1 MYISHTYTKHAVSWW
16 ERLSELQFSF
26 NWKHKHMKV
35 EASNLISKESYL
47 RQASVRANRSHMLD
61 VSDVVF
67 KKIRKSIFAFFFFLS
82 RSFPKEVVVNLL
94 FNSLTVFMCVIDVNV
109 LYYLIDARYLLVLC
123 IKEVHW
129 LNYNHR
135 VCVISQSHGTVKIK
149 SVKLELPW
157 VRGVWLSVTR
167 SAQNMC

>member
-1 MYISHTYTKHAVSWW
+1 
-16 ERLSELQFSF
+16 
-26 NWKHKHMKV
+26 MKV

-123 IKEVHW
+123 IKEVH
-129 LNYNHR
+129 
-135 VCVISQSHGTVKIK
+135 
-149 SVKLELPW
+149 
-157 VRGVWLSVTR
+157 
-167 SAQNMC
+167 